1 MRINPGTISEILARA
16 DIAEVIGAYV
26 SLRKRGNDLVGLCPF
41 HAEKTPSFHVHPDR
55 RFFKCFGCG
64 VAGDVIAFYGRIENL
79 NFPQAAA
86 ALARRVGVTLEPE
99 TPAALRVRSE
109 KEAIIAANES
119 AASFFARS
127 LSGAEGTTARAYCS
141 ERGISPE
148 TIASFKLGYAPERWD
163 ALVGELVRERIDLQ
177 LAAKAGLVRQGERG
191 YYDFYRGRLMIPTFS
206 TTGEVVAFGGRSLD
220 GTEPKYINTS
230 TTPVYTKG
238 RGLFALERAR
248 RHVGERGALIIVE
261 GYLDCIALHQAGF
274 PNTVASLGTSFTPEQ
289 AAELRKYT
297 ERVFICF
304 DADTAGSAATSK
316 SIDILQAVGC
326 SARIVH
332 LPPGEDPDSFIRT
345 HPPQEFQSLL
355 DSAIIWVQ
363 DKVDREID
371 RIRTG
376 FVREVDA
383 AQRAERFLQTLPALD
398 ADRWRVYMAGRL
410 GVSVDAL
417 RASRLLAD
425 PGHLAPRI
433 GSRVTSRDVRLPA
446 VEREIMRILLEE
458 PSLVAQYAESLPLRR
473 FRNEGLRT
481 LYERMLA
488 HADHLKGTADVLA
501 LFAEEP
507 ACTALLLELLRADPS
522 KSVRFAGS
530 EARREQLDRVLESFI
545 ETDDL
550 QRRKEL
556 DQRMDAGLPVSEP
569 ERDEYRRLV
578 EKLEGARRRRLST
591 RSGSDRKEKEVSSKP
606 HGT

>member
-238 RGLFALERAR
+238 RGLFALE
-248 RHVGERGALIIVE
+248 
-261 GYLDCIALHQAGF
+261 
-274 PNTVASLGTSFTPEQ
+274 
-289 AAELRKYT
+289 
-297 ERVFICF
+297 
-304 DADTAGSAATSK
+304 
-316 SIDILQAVGC
+316 
-326 SARIVH
+326 
-332 LPPGEDPDSFIRT
+332 
-345 HPPQEFQSLL
+345 
-355 DSAIIWVQ
+355 
-363 DKVDREID
+363 
-371 RIRTG
+371 
-376 FVREVDA
+376 
-383 AQRAERFLQTLPALD
+383 
-398 ADRWRVYMAGRL
+398 
-410 GVSVDAL
+410 
-417 RASRLLAD
+417 
-425 PGHLAPRI
+425 
-433 GSRVTSRDVRLPA
+433 
-446 VEREIMRILLEE
+446 
-458 PSLVAQYAESLPLRR
+458 
-473 FRNEGLRT
+473 
-481 LYERMLA
+481 
-488 HADHLKGTADVLA
+488 
-501 LFAEEP
+501 
-507 ACTALLLELLRADPS
+507 
-522 KSVRFAGS
+522 
-530 EARREQLDRVLESFI
+530 
-545 ETDDL
+545 
-550 QRRKEL
+550 
-556 DQRMDAGLPVSEP
+556 
-569 ERDEYRRLV
+569 
-578 EKLEGARRRRLST
+578 
-591 RSGSDRKEKEVSSKP
+591 
-606 HGT
+606 